1 MGGAY
6 RGGPHTAILE
16 FLECG
21 RGGLGSLDELEL
33 ALGAI
38 DALGFGSH
46 VGGRFCSSN
55 VAETEARGSQAE
67 GMGMEMCIR
76 GRGKRERRT
85 EQRRVVKCFRTG
97 QAWAACRHSYWP
109 ITCFRCLGNPRFP
122 YLSRA

>member
-38 DALGFGSH
+38 DAFGSH
-46 VGGRFCSSN
+46 IGERFCSSN
-55 VAETEARGSQAE
+55 VAETEARGSQLRGWEWRCVFEEE
-67 GMGMEMCIR
+67 GK
-76 GRGKRERRT
+76 GKG
-85 EQRRVVKCFRTG
+85 G
-97 QAWAACRHSYWP
+97 QSKGG
-109 ITCFRCLGNPRFP
+109 L
-122 YLSRA
+122 